1 MNPEFVRCEYC
12 KIEIP
17 SGTCKLAAHKTTI
30 DGKEYTF
37 CCASCAVRYL
47 EKIGKAKQGKKFAK
61 RKGS

>member
-17 SGTCKLAAHKTTI
+17 SETCKLAAHTTKI

-37 CCASCAVRYL
+37 CCASCAGRYM
-47 EKIGKAKQGKKFAK
+47 ERIGKTKQGKKSTK
-61 RKGS
+61 KNV